1 MSLLYCVFGH
11 PIHHSR
17 SPEIHLAFARQ
28 FGLDL
33 RYEKREA
40 PLDGFADNVAAFL
53 AEGGSGANVTV
64 PFKQEAFKLAHQV
77 SDRAKRAGAIN
88 TLKRADG
95 GALYGDN
102 TDGEGLVSDLKR
114 LGINLEG
121 ANIAILGAG
130 GAVRGV
136 LAPLLAQQPQR
147 VVIANRTVERGEQL
161 ASEFADMGTIEAV
174 APDALDESFDL
185 VINGTSASL
194 SDELPALG
202 NVSLAANGWG
212 YDMVYAAKPTEFM
225 RWASEQGG
233 HSADGLGMLV
243 GQAAESFR
251 VWLGKSPDPEP
262 VLAQLRQQLSA

>member
-17 SPEIHLAFARQ
+17 SPDIHLAFARQ

-40 PLDGFADNVAAFL
+40 PLDGFAESVAAFI

-64 PFKQEAFKLAHQV
+64 PFKQQALTLAGQV
-77 SDRAKRAGAIN
+77 SDRARRAGAIN
-88 TLKRADG
+88 TLKRTDAGD
-95 GALYGDN
+95 LYGDN

-114 LGINLEG
+114 LGIEPAG

-136 LAPLLAQQPQR
+136 LAPLLAQQPKR
-147 VVIANRTVERGEQL
+147 LVIANRTVARGEQL
-161 ASEFADMGTIEAV
+161 AQEFSDLGAIEAV
-174 APDALDESFDL
+174 APDALSDAFDL

-212 YDMVYAAKPTEFM
+212 YDMVYAAAPTAFM

-233 HSADGLGMLV
+233 NSADGLGMLV
-243 GQAAESFR
+243 GQAAESFY
-251 VWLGKSPDPEP
+251 VWLGKRPDPEP
-262 VLAQLRQQLSA
+262 VLLQLRKQLSA